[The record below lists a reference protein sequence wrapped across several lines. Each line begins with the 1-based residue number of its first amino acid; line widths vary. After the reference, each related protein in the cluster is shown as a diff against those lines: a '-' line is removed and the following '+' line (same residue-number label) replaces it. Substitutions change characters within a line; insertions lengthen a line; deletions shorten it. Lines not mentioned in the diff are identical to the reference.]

1 MLRLPTTSTHPLL
14 TLPLFA
20 LGCGSGVGDPE
31 GAPATAAPQPEQPT
45 SSLPQAGTLPSAPS
59 ILLVTVDT
67 LRRDHLSCYGYFRE
81 TSPCIDA
88 FAKKGV
94 LFERTLAPM
103 ASTYPSHL
111 SILTG
116 LYPHQHGRTANRD
129 GVKNPFKSI
138 EGCASV
144 AVALRDQGYR
154 TGGFISSTV
163 LHARTGVGEGFD
175 HFSCPNPGQ
184 KPFKAARISG
194 AFLEWLGEETEE
206 QRPFFAWVHFWD
218 THEPNSPP
226 PEHRAFFKTTP
237 ELKERIAAAGIEPE
251 PLVREFAEDE
261 RVIDRFF
268 LGNPVE
274 GGGKN
279 RQRSNRKKPQYK
291 ADPASIEDLWN
302 RYDADLHYIDESLGR
317 IFDDFDE
324 KDLWKSTIVIFVADH
339 GQSLGEFNS
348 FGHGLI
354 SNINT
359 FVPLIMRF
367 PEGVVSQPARV
378 KSLVSLVDIMPTVL
392 ARFGHGRLGILPQF
406 EGEDLFSGSF
416 LRNRVMV
423 QESSRF
429 HLGGEREAAHAL
441 LSGDWKFIRRES
453 GSELFNLAAGGET
466 SDVLAEH
473 PGVANRLNSE
483 LSALLERTSASGS
496 DAVLSEEEG
505 EALLEGLREL
515 GYGGG

>member
-1 MLRLPTTSTHPLL
+1 MLRLPATSTHPLL

-20 LGCGSGVGDPE
+20 LGCGSGVGDP
-31 GAPATAAPQPEQPT
+31 GGTPATSAPQPERPT

-184 KPFKAARISG
+184 KPFKAARIS
-194 AFLEWLGEETEE
+194 E
-206 QRPFFAWVHFWD
+206 
-218 THEPNSPP
+218 
-226 PEHRAFFKTTP
+226 
-237 ELKERIAAAGIEPE
+237 
-251 PLVREFAEDE
+251 
-261 RVIDRFF
+261 
-268 LGNPVE
+268 
-274 GGGKN
+274 
-279 RQRSNRKKPQYK
+279 
-291 ADPASIEDLWN
+291 
-302 RYDADLHYIDESLGR
+302 
-317 IFDDFDE
+317 
-324 KDLWKSTIVIFVADH
+324 
-339 GQSLGEFNS
+339 
-348 FGHGLI
+348 
-354 SNINT
+354 
-359 FVPLIMRF
+359 
-367 PEGVVSQPARV
+367 EGVVQ
-378 KSLVSLVDIMPTVL
+378 
-392 ARFGHGRLGILPQF
+392 G
-406 EGEDLFSGSF
+406 
-416 LRNRVMV
+416 
-423 QESSRF
+423 
-429 HLGGEREAAHAL
+429 
-441 LSGDWKFIRRES
+441 
-453 GSELFNLAAGGET
+453 
-466 SDVLAEH
+466 
-473 PGVANRLNSE
+473 
-483 LSALLERTSASGS
+483 
-496 DAVLSEEEG
+496 
-505 EALLEGLREL
+505 
-515 GYGGG
+515 